1 MGGKHK
7 QAQRIKNNARP
18 SSSGRSAEL
27 LASSSQAPQFAAV
40 KEIRFVPPTLS
51 LLKTEEFDSSV
62 SPAFQIVF
70 KKMNKKDCTTKLK
83 ALQEFCD
90 LIASSETE
98 AVKTI
103 LAFWATLYSILAT
116 DTDHRVREAVHNA
129 HHQII
134 LKDKK
139 MIAPFLKQLIGPW
152 FTSQY
157 DNYPPAASAATK
169 AFSAAFPQNKVQDCV
184 IFCQKEILTYIYDNL
199 TSKIETNPKHG
210 TNEDAEAKF
219 ERIIISSLQGYSL
232 YLNTLTQEQIEKS
245 TELNKQIIS
254 NSRFL
259 KLAAH
264 KTAQIRATWF
274 KVVSI
279 LYQKAPFLLEEEHKN
294 VVPVVFNNLD
304 ESEPAVVGF
313 VWDASLLIM
322 DLGQEWWKPIN
333 VEKSYLSRLKKVL
346 REGGQGN
353 ATVIY
358 PNLLSL
364 LHKLPPSVRVDQFY
378 DSFFENLRCGLK
390 RKSVISSRSESAA
403 VVAALVECLQYVI
416 LINQDNFDLCVKL
429 IKSHLL
435 PLIEWS
441 LRAEQV
447 CYRTVFHQVALL
459 VQYWNRNKNLANYPE
474 YLGLF
479 WSNVIESLS
488 KFEEENEDLID
499 RPVVFLQHLKTIAK
513 PKEQLKVKFEA
524 EARSESHL
532 EGATQ
537 IDASYKENLTSLVY
551 TLLNSYVAQIEGK
564 KSKILIPNVYSLV
577 RMFESREFL
586 IGLSKK
592 LNELDNLMSVYDK
605 LFAWL
610 KSDELSCETL
620 VDLAFILLS
629 YVTDDEKNVILASF
643 LQLSDRQL
651 AWCVKN
657 AFSHPYNQDRSV
669 QNWIKRP
676 EIGHFLVSVADCNLK
691 IDCPPHLKTL
701 FKLALAENEDGELLI
716 DKNTLNQII
725 EKIKAPLLEPRSFE
739 FAIDSCVHLASY
751 ITGIIYTENS
761 LLKCGEELLLALFQF
776 SCNDHTDLEFLSD
789 DTEWEVNTAWQDVIT
804 TFSKNLPK
812 DELRD
817 LIGKFANLV
826 EENFLGKF
834 PTDRNTN
841 CLIETIVS
849 FIKAV
854 QNGQPFMVTEVFRLF
869 FERSFVPTW
878 KNKIEDLCLQAE
890 YLTGSLSRPESYKKD
905 TSEVSEEEI
914 CKYFVWSFIKI
925 SLLSSPLE
933 DNQSDDEENVTA
945 TKDIIYVIDD
955 HKKIIMDVLYDLA
968 MCQSFLVNYKIT
980 KYYKNLTQFYDFIK
994 EKTTQTL
1001 EKLQVCDEIVE
1012 LFVTQLDSNSGLWSK
1027 VVYLYH
1033 QEIFDK
1039 PPQETFKFY
1048 FKQTSSDLSQLH
1060 LAQLYGPHLD
1070 FDHINFTSSVLS
1082 DVIILRSLA
1091 HCDEIDVQIAEVFEK
1106 IKKLRNR
1113 DIPKFLF
1120 ENKERTCGDSETVI
1134 EVIRLFTKLIEVKFE
1149 NLSRQHWDFGVI
1161 SLASWASNCYKL
1173 RSGYDNEQNQ
1183 AFMATVSEFFIVLNE
1198 KITELKRNNVKS
1210 GFVDEWEELFLPNI
1224 HLDLVQLWLYL
1235 SEQFASKAS
1244 CPLDYHPFLQQFGK
1258 VTHNFVYKL
1267 IFSKENTLPSWSKIL
1282 KRCAAL
1288 LTNSVS
1294 ILQLWGYKMLLI
1306 LVPGLIEIDL
1316 QSDSSTTP
1324 NTKGFTIGQFKEILL
1339 QTHTIV
1345 DGVLASFKLGEDSCQ
1360 VTPFTD
1366 SYTYVYAYLLLWGVL
1381 LNMCEKSTPELR
1393 YQYADWFRN
1402 DDYFKSLLNNL
1413 FKLMPTEILHYS
1425 EGKAKAFSKLFSQ
1438 NPSLSFKEPCTSE
1451 QLEHVVCWIYSFCLA
1466 QLPALVRQWW
1476 SQTETKVTQIVE
1488 KVTAFYVSPQLCSQE
1503 LLDITQHEN
1512 NFKNMTVKIVPSVRE
1527 VIAIY
1532 TVDEAQMELVITLPQ
1547 NYPLGDPDVR
1557 CNRQIGGPLHKQWLM
1572 QLKKYLVHQNGR
1584 IWDGLSLWN
1593 SNLDKK
1599 FDGVEECYICFAVLH
1614 PGTYQLPKLSCQTC
1628 RKKFHSAC
1636 LYKWFSTSNV
1646 SSCPICR
1653 NLF

>member
-7 QAQRIKNNARP
+7 PAQRIKNNARP

-27 LASSSQAPQFAAV
+27 LASSSQVPQFAAV

-90 LIASSETE
+90 LIASSEAE

-157 DNYPPAASAATK
+157 DNYPPAATAASK
-169 AFSAAFPQNKVQDCV
+169 AFNAAFPQNKVQDCV
-184 IFCQKEILTYIYDNL
+184 VFCQKEILTYIYDNL
-199 TSKIETNPKHG
+199 TSKIESNPKHG

-219 ERIIISSLQGYSL
+219 ERIIISSLQGYCL

-245 TELNKQIIS
+245 EDLNKQIIS

-259 KLAAH
+259 KLATH

-274 KVVSI
+274 KAVAI

-294 VVPVVFNNLD
+294 FVPVVFNNLD
-304 ESEPAVVGF
+304 ESEPPVVGS
-313 VWDASLLIM
+313 VWDAALLIM
-322 DLGQEWWKPIN
+322 DLGQEWWKLIN
-333 VEKSYLSRLKKVL
+333 IEKSYLSKLKKVL

-390 RKSVISSRSESAA
+390 RKSVISSRSESTA

-416 LINQDNFDLCVKL
+416 LVNQENCDLCVKL

-447 CYRTVFHQVALL
+447 CYRTVFHQIALL
-459 VQYWNRNKNLANYPE
+459 VQYWNRNKNLANYSE
-474 YLGLF
+474 YLALF
-479 WSNVIESLS
+479 WSNVVTLVESVS
-488 KFEEENEDLID
+488 KFEEENEDLVD
-499 RPVVFLQHLKTIAK
+499 RQIVFLQHLKTIAK
-513 PKEQLKVKFEA
+513 PKEQLKVKFEE

-537 IDASYKENLTSLVY
+537 IDASYNENLTLLVY
-551 TLLNSYVAQIEGK
+551 TLLKTYVVQIEEN
-564 KSKILIPNVYSLV
+564 KSKVLIPNVYAVV
-577 RMFESREFL
+577 RLFESREFL
-586 IGLSKK
+586 VGLSRS
-592 LNELDNLMSVYDK
+592 LYQSDNLVTVYDK
-605 LFAWL
+605 LFEWL

-620 VDLAFILLS
+620 VDLAFILLN
-629 YVTDDEKNVILASF
+629 YVNDDEKNVILESF

-651 AWCVKN
+651 FGWCVKN
-657 AFSHPYNQDRSV
+657 AFSHPYNQDSSV
-669 QNWIKRP
+669 QSWIKRS
-676 EIGHFLVSVADCNLK
+676 EVGRFLVSVADCNLK
-691 IDCPPHLKTL
+691 IDCPPDLKVL
-701 FKLALAENEDGELLI
+701 FKLAFAENEDGELLI

-725 EKIKAPLLEPRSFE
+725 EKVRAPLLEPRSFE
-739 FAIDSCVHLASY
+739 VAIDSCVHLASY
-751 ITGIIYTENS
+751 ITGTIYTENT
-761 LLKCGEELLLALFQF
+761 LLKFGEDLLLALFQF
-776 SCNDHTDLEFLSD
+776 SCNDHTDLEFLTD
-789 DTEWEVNTAWQDVIT
+789 DTEWEVNTAWQDVVMI
-804 TFSKNLPK
+804 FAKNLPK
-812 DELRD
+812 NELQN
-817 LIGKFANLV
+817 LNGKFADLV

-834 PTDRNTN
+834 PTDVNTN
-841 CLIETIVS
+841 CLIQTIVS

-854 QNGQPFMVTEVFRLF
+854 LNGQPFMASEVLRLF

-890 YLTGSLSRPESYKKD
+890 YLTGSLSRPENYKKE
-905 TSEVSEEEI
+905 TSQVSQEEI
-914 CKYFVWSFIKI
+914 LKYFVWSFIKI
-925 SLLSSPLE
+925 SVLSSPLE
-933 DNQSDDEENVTA
+933 EDEEENA
-945 TKDIIYVIDD
+945 PKDIIYVTDD
-955 HKKIIMDVLYDLA
+955 QKQLIMDVLYDLT
-968 MCQSFLVNYKIT
+968 MCQSFLTNYKIT
-980 KYYKNLTQFYDFIK
+980 KHYKNLSQYYDFIK

-1001 EKLQVCDEIVE
+1001 EKIQIGDEMTE
-1012 LFVTQLDSNSGLWSK
+1012 LFISQLNSNSGLWSK
-1027 VVYLYH
+1027 VIYLYN

-1039 PPQETFKFY
+1039 PPQETFKTY
-1048 FKQTSSDLSQLH
+1048 HNQTTSDLSQLH
-1060 LAQLYGPHLD
+1060 LVQLYGPHLD
-1070 FDHINFTSSVLS
+1070 FDHVATSSVLN
-1082 DVIILRSLA
+1082 DVVILRSLA
-1091 HCDEIDVQIAEVFEK
+1091 HCDEIDVQIAEIFEK

-1120 ENKERTCGDSETVI
+1120 ENKERTCAESEVVI
-1134 EVIRLFTKLIEVKFE
+1134 EVIRLFTRLIKVKFE

-1161 SLASWASNCYKL
+1161 SLASWASNCCKF
-1173 RSGYDNEQNQ
+1173 RSGYDSGKNQ
-1183 AFMATVSEFFIVLNE
+1183 AFMVAISEFYIALNE
-1198 KITELKRNNVKS
+1198 KINELKRNNVKS
-1210 GFVDEWEELFLPNI
+1210 GFVDEWEELFLPNV

-1235 SEQFASKAS
+1235 AEQFASKT
-1244 CPLDYHPFLQQFGK
+1244 CLLDYHPFLQEFGK
-1258 VTHNFVYKL
+1258 VTDHFVYKL

-1282 KRCAAL
+1282 KRCAVL
-1288 LTNSVS
+1288 LTNSTS

-1316 QSDSSTTP
+1316 QSDSSSTP

-1339 QTHTIV
+1339 QTHSIV
-1345 DGVLASFKLGEDSCQ
+1345 DGVLAGFKLGEDSCQ

-1366 SYTYVYAYLLLWGVL
+1366 SYTYVFAYLLLWGVL
-1381 LNMCEKSTPELR
+1381 LSMCEKSTPELR

-1425 EGKAKAFSKLFSQ
+1425 EGKTKAFSKLFSQ
-1438 NPSLSFKEPCTSE
+1438 NPGLGFKEPCTSE
-1451 QLEHVVCWIYSFCLA
+1451 QLEHIVCWIYSFCLA

-1488 KVTAFYVSPQLCSQE
+1488 KVTAFYVSPQLCNQE

-1512 NFKNMTVKIVPSVRE
+1512 KFKNMTVKIVPSVRE
-1527 VIAIY
+1527 VIAVY
-1532 TVDEAQMELVITLPQ
+1532 TVDEAQMELVVTLPQ

-1557 CNRQIGGPLHKQWLM
+1557 CSRQIGGPLHKQWLM

-1593 SNLDKK
+1593 SSLDKK

-1614 PGTYQLPKLSCQTC
+1614 PGTYQLPKLTCQTC
-1628 RKKFHSAC
+1628 KKKFHSAC
-1636 LYKWFSTSNV
+1636 LYKWFSTSNK